1 MTIGRGV
8 AGRWEISLEL
18 DPAAR
23 GRGLGRVLIAKRS
36 GARLAVTRAPGTLRG
51 HFSPFTTARVA
62 ARRSTPYVPSVG
74 VANTRVGDFLL
85 GLVRLVLMRTKG
97 SNWSTTAAGSGL
109 TGALANTVRAAGG
122 KVIGV
127 IPEGL
132 VRAQVALRRWTI
144 YAWCGPCTRA
154 TSSWPTSSRM
164 RSWRCPGGFGTFEEL
179 LEIVTCAQLG
189 THSKPIGLL
198 NVAGYYDHLL
208 GLVQQAVSDGFIAA
222 DHIHL
227 VYVDNQPARLLARA
241 CAHETRVPVRTWLD
255 RTEV

>member
-1 MTIGRGV
+1 MVR
-8 AGRWEISLEL
+8 SMH
-18 DPAAR
+18 AR
-23 GRGLGRVLIAKRS
+23 NQLMANL
-36 GARLAVTRAPGTLRG
+36 LADA
-51 HFSPFTTARVA
+51 F
-62 ARRSTPYVPSVG
+62 
-74 VANTRVGDFLL
+74 
-85 GLVRLVLMRTKG
+85 
-97 SNWSTTAAGSGL
+97 
-109 TGALANTVRAAGG
+109 
-122 KVIGV
+122 
-127 IPEGL
+127 
-132 VRAQVALRRWTI
+132 VAL
-144 YAWCGPCTRA
+144 
-154 TSSWPTSSRM
+154 
-164 RSWRCPGGFGTFEEL
+164 PGGFGTFEEL